1 MAEPGRSVED
11 RIRAAL
17 VPTLSVGLF
26 LLAVEL
32 AQHGGALPITI
43 PAPSQVAVAFGRDF
57 DTIFH
62 HLVPTL
68 RAAAVGFAVAVT
80 AALALATLA
89 TLVRATKSAIY
100 NFAVITYSIPLLA
113 LSPVLIV
120 WLGNGPSA
128 RITIAALAGFFPVIV
143 GAIQGLDAVDR
154 RQNELFDI
162 LAASR
167 LQRFWLLSVPSSL
180 PFLFSGLK
188 ISAASAVLGAIVA
201 EWAGA
206 ERGLGVMMAYALF
219 AFNVEQVWLTVV
231 TATLCAVVAYGAV
244 QLLERVAVPWQPA
257 AGREP

>member
-1 MAEPGRSVED
+1 MSEPGRRPDERVQA
-11 RIRAAL
+11 IVIPL
-17 VPTLSVGLF
+17 ISVGVA

-32 AQHGGALPITI
+32 TKRGGFLPVTI
-43 PAPSQVAVAFGRDF
+43 PAPSQVAASFAKNL
-57 DTIFH
+57 DTVVY

-68 RAAAVGFAVAVT
+68 RAAAIGFLVAVAV
-80 AALALATLA
+80 ALALATVA
-89 TLVRATKSAIY
+89 TLVRFAKSPIY
-100 NFAVITYSIPLLA
+100 NIAVVTYSIPLLA
-113 LSPVLIV
+113 LSPVLVV
-120 WLGNGPSA
+120 WLGNGPAA

-143 GAIQGLDAVDR
+143 GAIQGLDAIDR
-154 RQNELFDI
+154 RQKELFDV
-162 LAASR
+162 LSASP

-231 TATLCAVVAYGAV
+231 TATLCAIVAYGVVQAV
-244 QLLERVAVPWQPA
+244 ERLVVTWQV
-257 AGREP
+257 ESDL